1 MRDLFNFF
9 IVHNF
14 IGPEWLVSF
23 SSPIRCRATMN
34 CNLVVR
40 VFPRLDPLNAHWLF
54 VTVSSALIGRCNY
67 FGFWFYDTQ
76 YKTPQSVNV
85 LNDIKSCSLFNLL
98 GDYFSNMH
106 RKPSLHCHFL

>member
-1 MRDLFNFF
+1 
-9 IVHNF
+9 
-14 IGPEWLVSF
+14 
-23 SSPIRCRATMN
+23 MN
-34 CNLVVR
+34 CDLVVR
-40 VFPRLDPLNAHWLF
+40 AFPRLDPLNAHWLF

-106 RKPSLHCHFL
+106 RKPSLPCHFL

>member
-1 MRDLFNFF
+1 
-9 IVHNF
+9 
-14 IGPEWLVSF
+14 
-23 SSPIRCRATMN
+23 MN
-34 CNLVVR
+34 CDLVVR

-54 VTVSSALIGRCNY
+54 VTVSSALTGRCNY
-67 FGFWFYDTQ
+67 FGFWFYDTH

-106 RKPSLHCHFL
+106 RKPSLPCHFL